1 MKEAVPRA
9 GPQLDC
15 CARVFVNVAHSLST
29 SASVLPRAGWT
40 QFHKCSWHQSGDEK
54 AMGELV
60 GCIVFTTPGNF
71 PIPLYCHC
79 VLLYCKEESAAKNH
93 VCGFWTPNGGCK
105 ASCCAVVSLLRQRS
119 EVWTGCASWAPSP
132 YLRPT
137 PPQVWKT
144 VEGVHL
150 VIRI

>member
-71 PIPLYCHC
+71 PIPLYRHC

-137 PPQVWKT
+137 PPQLWKT

-150 VIRI
+150 LIRI